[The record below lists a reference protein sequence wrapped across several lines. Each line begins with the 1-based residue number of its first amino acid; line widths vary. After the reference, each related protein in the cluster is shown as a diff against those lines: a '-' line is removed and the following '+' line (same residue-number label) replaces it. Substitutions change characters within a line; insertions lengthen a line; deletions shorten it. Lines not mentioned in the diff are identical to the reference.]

1 MPANSP
7 AHHNAAALSVREGGA
22 HALAN
27 GSRGVTPKIVKKKK
41 LDEDEEKPAKRGKIS
56 YARE

>member
-1 MPANSP
+1 MSI
-7 AHHNAAALSVREGGA
+7 READA
-22 HALAN
+22 HAMAN

-41 LDEDEEKPAKRGKIS
+41 VEREDEDEKPAKRGKIS

>member
-1 MPANSP
+1 M
-7 AHHNAAALSVREGGA
+7 RESGA
-22 HALAN
+22 HGVAN

-41 LDEDEEKPAKRGKIS
+41 LDEDDEKPAKRGKIS